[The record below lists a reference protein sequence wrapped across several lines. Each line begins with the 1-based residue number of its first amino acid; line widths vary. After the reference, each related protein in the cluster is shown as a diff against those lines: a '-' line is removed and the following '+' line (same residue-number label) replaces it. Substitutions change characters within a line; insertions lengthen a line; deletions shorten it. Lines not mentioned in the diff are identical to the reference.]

1 MPTCPNCQ
9 AEVISDAQFCEA
21 CGYRLAGG
29 GAEQGTVEVKNV
41 EKPGALPGS
50 LRNEIPFLSGAV
62 RQAKARLE
70 SWKEQ
75 TERDK
80 REARREEEL
89 RKQEE
94 EAAAKKGGGRS
105 LWLMLTGIIVLAVW
119 VWLII
124 RFPPKANPMLKWQLL
139 QEMRREFGLEL

>member
-1 MPTCPNCQ
+1 MATCPNCQ
-9 AEVISDAQFCEA
+9 AEVITDAQFCEA

-29 GAEQGTVEVKNV
+29 DQGTVEVHNV
-41 EKPGALPGS
+41 ERPAALPGS

-62 RQAKARLE
+62 RQAKARLD

-80 REARREEEL
+80 REARREEDL

-94 EAAAKKGGGRS
+94 EAAAKKGGTGRRIG
-105 LWLMLTGIIVLAVW
+105 LMLVGILVLAAW

-124 RFPPKANPMLKWQLL
+124 RFPPKANPMMKWQLL
-139 QEMRREFGLEL
+139 QEMRKEFGLE

>member
-21 CGYRLAGG
+21 CGYRLGQA
-29 GAEQGTVEVKNV
+29 AQQGSVEVRNV
-41 EKPGALPGS
+41 ERPAALPGS

-80 REARREEEL
+80 REARREEDM

-94 EAAAKKGGGRS
+94 EQAVKKSGKRS
-105 LWLMLTGIIVLAVW
+105 IWLMLVGVMVLAAW

-124 RFPPKANPMLKWQLL
+124 RFPPKANPLLKWQLL
-139 QEMRREFGLEL
+139 QEMRREFGLLD

>member
-1 MPTCPNCQ
+1 MPSCPNCQ
-9 AEVISDAQFCEA
+9 AEVITDAQFCEA

-29 GAEQGTVEVKNV
+29 EQGTVEVRNV
-41 EKPGALPGS
+41 ERPAALPGS

-89 RKQEE
+89 RQQEE
-94 EAAAKKGGGRS
+94 EQAARKGSGKRS
-105 LWLMLTGIIVLAVW
+105 VWLMLVGLLVLAAW

-139 QEMRREFGLEL
+139 QEMRREFGLD